1 MMKIPT
7 GLLALAAA
15 VLPMVAAQKP
25 SVPLSSSGRWI
36 LDSNGQRIK
45 LRCINWPGHMEA
57 NIPEGLHR
65 QTIDYIA
72 DWIAGEGFNCVRLT
86 FSIDMTLNPTLGVED
101 SFRAGAASA
110 GVDEGAV
117 MAMYNEALA
126 KHPFMAD
133 ASILDV
139 FGAVQDALW
148 ERGVMTV
155 LDNHVSKAKWCCNL
169 DDGNGWWKDA
179 PGYIKENSEFFDA
192 AQWLEGI
199 KVISEWSAGR
209 PGIVGVSLRNEL
221 RAHVTQIPWGGDQW
235 FSKMPQAARIVHEA
249 NPDALVIVGGLDGGT
264 NLAQLRDRDMPVGD
278 WSGKNVWESHAYSF
292 TVNTPDLGNCSIRKV
307 NYGFLFGFVLEQSK
321 QWTGPLFLSEFGVG
335 MQGGPNNGLSDK
347 DYQYLTCLVEYM
359 ESNDADWALWSIAGS
374 YYIRE
379 GNVDFEDTWGALDK
393 SWTGWRNSNFKGMLG
408 RMWEMTQGP

>member
-1 MMKIPT
+1 MKFT
-7 GLLALAAA
+7 AGLLALAAA
-15 VLPMVAAQKP
+15 VLPMAAAQKP

-86 FSIDMTLNPTLGVED
+86 FSIDMTLNPTLGVAD

-117 MAMYNEALA
+117 MALYDQALE
-126 KHPFMAD
+126 KHPFFAD

-139 FGAVQDALW
+139 FGAVEDALW

-179 PGYIKENSEFFDA
+179 PGYLKQNSEFFDA
-192 AQWLEGI
+192 AQWLHGL
-199 KVISEWSAGR
+199 KTISEWSAGR
-209 PGIVGVSLRNEL
+209 PGIIGVSLRNEL
-221 RAHVTQIPWGGDQW
+221 RAHITQIPWGGDQW

-249 NPDALVIVGGLDGGT
+249 NPNALVIVGGLDGGT

-278 WSGKNVWESHAYSF
+278 WAGKNVWESHAYSF
-292 TVNTPDLGNCSIRKV
+292 TVNTPDFNNCDIRKV
-307 NYGFLFGFVLEQSK
+307 NYGFLFGFVLEQQK
-321 QWTGPLFLSEFGVG
+321 KWTGPLFLSEFGVG
-335 MQGGPNNGLSDK
+335 MEGGPNNGLNDK
-347 DYQYLTCLVEYM
+347 DYAYLTCLVGYM
-359 ESNDADWALWSIAGS
+359 ENNDADWALWSIAGS

-379 GNVDFEDTWGALDK
+379 GTVDREDTWGALDK
-393 SWTGWRNSNFKGMLG
+393 SWTGWRNANFKGMLG
-408 RMWEMTQGP
+408 RMWETTQGP